1 MHRIVNEPKHIFTS
15 DSHHQFVQ
23 AECSKTLS
31 GGRAPHHLSS
41 FIIHTAIY
49 HTHTHTLLLCTLTSI
64 YSPQTCTGCDWRCG
78 WLHSVYFNV
87 KVQKVS
93 VWVSMHVGG

>member
-49 HTHTHTLLLCTLTSI
+49 HTHTHTPAVHTNEHLQPTNMYRVRLE
-64 YSPQTCTGCDWRCG
+64 
-78 WLHSVYFNV
+78 
-87 KVQKVS
+87 
-93 VWVSMHVGG
+93 VWVVTFSVL